1 MTSSARVPAAG
12 TLDVQSFINAQPL
25 SLYQCRIVLLCFLIV
40 FLDGLDTAAMGFIAP
55 ALTQDWGI
63 DRASLGPVMSAA
75 LIGMVFGALGSGPL
89 ADRFGRKGVLVVA
102 VFLFGLFSLISA
114 YSSNL
119 DQLLVLRLLTGI
131 GLGAAMPNATTL
143 LSEYTPER
151 LKSLLVTSMFCGF
164 NLGMAA
170 GGFVSAKLI
179 PAYGWHSLLLL
190 GGVLPLLLAA
200 VLLVWL
206 PESARFLVVR
216 NRGADKVKQ
225 VLAPIAPAEVV
236 AARDFSVPEQ
246 KTVQSRNVFKV
257 IFAGTYSAGTLLL
270 WLTYFMGLVIVYLL
284 TSWLPTLMRDA
295 GASMEQ
301 AAFIGALFQLG
312 GVLSSVAVGWA
323 MDRFNPHKV
332 IGIFYCLAGGVRLF
346 RRPEPGHRDA
356 AGDPGAG
363 RRHVRE
369 RRAVGHAVPG
379 GALLPDPGARHR
391 GVLDARHR
399 PLRRHPWRLDRCDTA
414 GPGLELRAGA
424 DRLDGARGHRHGGR
438 AGQGPGESRRRH
450 LTGVSEGAAMHDR
463 GPSASRHRWLG
474 DTRHSVGYPGVKRMN
489 GR

>member
-216 NRGADKVKQ
+216 NRGADRVKQ

-332 IGIFYCLAGGVRLF
+332 IGIFYCLAGVFAYFVGQSLGTVTLLATLVL
-346 RRPEPGHRDA
+346 A
-356 AGDPGAG
+356 AGMCVNGAQS
-363 RRHVRE
+363 
-369 RRAVGHAVPG
+369 AMPSLA
-379 GALLPDPGARHR
+379 ARFY
-391 GVLDARHR
+391 
-399 PLRRHPWRLDRCDTA
+399 PTQ
-414 GPGLELRAGA
+414 
-424 DRLDGARGHRHGGR
+424 GR
-438 AGQGPGESRRRH
+438 A
-450 LTGVSEGAAMHDR
+450 TGVSWMLGIGRFGAI
-463 GPSASRHRWLG
+463 LG
-474 DTRHSVGYPGVKRMN
+474 AWIGATLLGLGWNFEQVLTALMVPAAIATAAVLVK
-489 GR
+489 GLVSHADAT

>member
-1 MTSSARVPAAG
+1 MTSSAHVPAAG

-55 ALTQDWGI
+55 ALTQEWGI

-114 YSSNL
+114 YSTNL
-119 DQLLVLRLLTGI
+119 EQLMALRLLTGI

-164 NLGMAA
+164 NLGMAS

-190 GGVLPLLLAA
+190 GGVLPLVLAV

-216 NRGADKVKQ
+216 SRGADRVKR
-225 VLAPIAPAEVV
+225 VMAPIAPAEVV

-257 IFAGTYSAGTLLL
+257 IFSGTYSAGTLLL

-332 IGIFYCLAGGVRLF
+332 IGIFYCLAGVFAYCVGQSLGTVTLLATLVL
-346 RRPEPGHRDA
+346 A
-356 AGDPGAG
+356 AGMCVNGAQS
-363 RRHVRE
+363 
-369 RRAVGHAVPG
+369 AMPSLA
-379 GALLPDPGARHR
+379 ARFY
-391 GVLDARHR
+391 
-399 PLRRHPWRLDRCDTA
+399 PTQ
-414 GPGLELRAGA
+414 
-424 DRLDGARGHRHGGR
+424 GR
-438 AGQGPGESRRRH
+438 A
-450 LTGVSEGAAMHDR
+450 TGVSWMLGIGRFGAI
-463 GPSASRHRWLG
+463 LG
-474 DTRHSVGYPGVKRMN
+474 AWIGATLLGLGWNFEQVLTALIVPAAIATAAVVIKGLVSHADAT
-489 GR
+489 

>member
-1 MTSSARVPAAG
+1 MTSSAYVPAAG

-25 SLYQCRIVLLCFLIV
+25 SLYQYRIVLLCFLIV

-102 VFLFGLFSLISA
+102 VFLFGLFSLLSA

-119 DQLLVLRLLTGI
+119 EQLMALRLLTGI

-164 NLGMAA
+164 NLGMAS

-190 GGVLPLLLAA
+190 GGVLPLMLAV

-216 NRGADKVKQ
+216 NRGADKVKR

-236 AARDFSVPEQ
+236 ATRDFSVPEQ

-332 IGIFYCLAGGVRLF
+332 IGIFYCLAGVFAYCVGQSLGTVTLLATLVL
-346 RRPEPGHRDA
+346 A
-356 AGDPGAG
+356 AGMCVNGAQS
-363 RRHVRE
+363 
-369 RRAVGHAVPG
+369 AMPSLA
-379 GALLPDPGARHR
+379 ARFY
-391 GVLDARHR
+391 
-399 PLRRHPWRLDRCDTA
+399 PTQ
-414 GPGLELRAGA
+414 
-424 DRLDGARGHRHGGR
+424 GR
-438 AGQGPGESRRRH
+438 A
-450 LTGVSEGAAMHDR
+450 TGVSWMLGIGRFGAI
-463 GPSASRHRWLG
+463 LG
-474 DTRHSVGYPGVKRMN
+474 AWIGATLLGLGWNFEQVLTALMVPAAIATAAVVIKGLVSHADAT
-489 GR
+489 